1 MYWFREEIAFM
12 LQRDSFDFSTEKLYR
27 RNLNNLDIRQTRS
40 ILIVFSFLYGL
51 FSISDYYLL
60 KEYLGMLLI
69 IRFCIVIPMFII
81 TIFLTFKKIFIEIN
95 QRIMMLNFIL
105 SGAGIAVMLI
115 VKPDN
120 FIYYGGMFMIYFS
133 GYLLI
138 NLDFVHAAIGGWC
151 NFLIY
156 FIGFIFFHGKITD
169 DIIYSSMFFIGA
181 NIIGMA
187 GSYNFETIKREN
199 FISSL
204 KINEY
209 NQDLEKELY
218 KQTQDIAKINIEIV
232 FALAKLVETR
242 DHNTGVHT
250 ENVGKYCA
258 IIAESLDEKVYLEHN
273 TTKEIYI
280 ETIKV
285 ASILHDIG
293 KVGISDT
300 ILNKNGKLDQFEF
313 ELMKTHTLIGS
324 DILEKIHKNYP
335 QNEFINMGLNIARS
349 HHERYDGS
357 GYPDGLKGDGIPL
370 SARIMALCD
379 VYDALTTQRP
389 YKEAFSHQKAI
400 ELIKAE
406 KGSHFDPM
414 IVDIFLTHQN
424 RFI

>member
-1 MYWFREEIAFM
+1 M
-12 LQRDSFDFSTEKLYR
+12 LHRDSFDLETEKLYKR
-27 RNLNNLDIRQTRS
+27 DLTNLDLKQTRN
-40 ILIVFSFLYGL
+40 ILLVFSFLYAL

-60 KEYLGMLLI
+60 KEYLTMLLI
-69 IRFCIVIPMFII
+69 IRFCIVIPMFFI
-81 TIFLTFKKIFIEIN
+81 TIFLTYRKIFIEIN
-95 QRIMMLNFIL
+95 QRIMMFNFIL
-105 SGAGIAVMLI
+105 GGAGITAMLI
-115 VKPDN
+115 IKPDN

-138 NLDFVHAAIGGWC
+138 NLDFAHAAIGGWV
-151 NFLIY
+151 NFILY
-156 FIGFIFFHGKITD
+156 FIGFIVYQGTVTND
-169 DIIYSSMFFIGA
+169 LAYSSMFFIGA
-181 NIIGMA
+181 NIIGMV
-187 GSYNFETIKREN
+187 GSYNFEVIKRKN

-209 NQDLEKELY
+209 NIDLKNEIH

-258 IIAESLDEKVYLEHN
+258 ILAENLDDKVYLEHN
-273 TTKEIYI
+273 TTKRAYV

-300 ILNKNGKLDQFEF
+300 ILNKNGKLDQSEF

-349 HHERYDGS
+349 HHERYDGT
-357 GYPDGLKGDGIPL
+357 GYPDGLIGEAIPL

-389 YKEAFSHQKAI
+389 YKEAYSHSKAVA
-400 ELIKAE
+400 LIKAE
-406 KGSHFDPM
+406 KGSHFDPV
-414 IVDIFLTHQN
+414 IVEIFLNNQN

>member
-1 MYWFREEIAFM
+1 M
-12 LQRDSFDFSTEKLYR
+12 LHKDSFDLATERLYR
-27 RNLNNLDIRQTRS
+27 RDPNNLEIKETRI
-40 ILIVFSFLYGL
+40 ILLVFSFLYAL

-60 KEYLGMLLI
+60 NEYLPMLLV
-69 IRFCIVIPMFII
+69 IRFCFVIPMFFL
-81 TIFLTFKKIFIEIN
+81 TIFLTYKKIFVEIN
-95 QRIMMLNFIL
+95 QKIMMFNFIL
-105 SGAGIAVMLI
+105 SGVGISVMLI
-115 VKPDN
+115 IKPDN

-138 NLDFVHAAIGGWC
+138 NLDFIHAALGGSI
-151 NFLIY
+151 NFLLY
-156 FIGFIFFHGKITD
+156 FFGFIIYHGTVTSVFG
-169 DIIYSSMFFIGA
+169 YSSMFFIGA
-181 NIIGMA
+181 NIIGMV
-187 GSYNFETIKREN
+187 GSYNFETIRRKN
-199 FISSL
+199 FINSL
-204 KINEY
+204 KIIEY
-209 NQDLEKELY
+209 NRDLKNEIS

-258 IIAESLDEKVYLEHN
+258 IIAGNLDEKVYLEFN
-273 TTKEIYI
+273 TTKGIYVD
-280 ETIKV
+280 TIKV
-285 ASILHDIG
+285 ASVLHDIG

-349 HHERYDGS
+349 HHERYDGT
-357 GYPDGLKGDGIPL
+357 GYPDGLKGEAIPL

-389 YKEAFSHQKAI
+389 YKEAFPHSKAV

-406 KGSHFDPM
+406 KGSHFDPV
-414 IVDIFLTHQN
+414 IVEIFLNNQN

>member
-1 MYWFREEIAFM
+1 M
-12 LQRDSFDFSTEKLYR
+12 LHKDSFDLATERLYR
-27 RNLNNLDIRQTRS
+27 RDPNNLEIKETRI
-40 ILIVFSFLYGL
+40 ILLVFSFLYAL

-60 KEYLGMLLI
+60 KEYLTMLLV
-69 IRFCIVIPMFII
+69 IRFCIVIPMFFL
-81 TIFLTFKKIFIEIN
+81 TIFLTYKKIFVEIN
-95 QRIMMLNFIL
+95 QKIMMFNFIL
-105 SGAGIAVMLI
+105 SGVGISIMLI
-115 VKPDN
+115 IKPDN

-138 NLDFVHAAIGGWC
+138 NLDFIHAALGGSI
-151 NFLIY
+151 NFLLY
-156 FIGFIFFHGKITD
+156 FIGFIIYHGTITSVFS
-169 DIIYSSMFFIGA
+169 YSSMFFIGA
-181 NIIGMA
+181 NIIGMV
-187 GSYNFETIKREN
+187 GSYNFEIIKRKN
-199 FISSL
+199 FINSL
-204 KINEY
+204 KIIEY
-209 NQDLEKELY
+209 NRDLKNEIS

-258 IIAESLDEKVYLEHN
+258 IIAGNLDEKVYLEHN
-273 TTKEIYI
+273 TTKGAYV

-349 HHERYDGS
+349 HHERYDGT
-357 GYPDGLKGDGIPL
+357 GYPDGLKGEAIPL

-389 YKEAFSHQKAI
+389 YKEAYSHSKAVA
-400 ELIKAE
+400 LIKAE
-406 KGSHFDPM
+406 KGSHFDPV
-414 IVDIFLTHQN
+414 IVEIFLNNQN